1 MKTVNVSPDEMQ
13 KRTVRYK
20 TLESYQQQSAQLGIP
35 DAAFDT
41 VAARR
46 VYPIMVPETY
56 AGRSAMAPLKG
67 VPGLALTIAECPPG
81 NGAGLHAHEQSVEN
95 FFCLDGRFEIRWGD
109 KGEHHT
115 VLEPMDFIS
124 IPAGVC
130 RSFKNLSR
138 QGRAAPRHH
147 SNPRRGAG
155 RPRPLCAAG
164 RGSHREAP
172 RRRRGGRALAHRL
185 QVRRGRSGVA
195 RKQPQ
200 RVAALDEREVGLG

>member
-115 VLEPMDFIS
+115 VLEPLDFIS

-130 RSFKNLSR
+130 RSFKNLADKDAR
-138 QGRAAPRHH
+138 LLVIIQILGEEQADRVHYAPQVGEAIAKHH
-147 SNPRRGAG
+147 GAD
-155 RPRPLCAAG
+155 A
-164 RGSHREAP
+164 
-172 RRRRGGRALAHRL
+172 
-185 QVRRGRSGVA
+185 
-195 RKQPQ
+195 
-200 RVAALDEREVGLG
+200 VAALSRIGFKFDAGVQA